1 MDVKEKKKKSLRN
14 IIEKSLDLGSE
25 YHIQVPTLPFIN
37 CENLRKK
44 FNLSKLH
51 SIWKM
56 EEST

>member
-1 MDVKEKKKKSLRN
+1 MDVKKNKMSLRN

-25 YHIQVPTLPFIN
+25 YHIQVPTLSFIN
-37 CENLRKK
+37 CANLRKK

-56 EEST
+56 EDTT